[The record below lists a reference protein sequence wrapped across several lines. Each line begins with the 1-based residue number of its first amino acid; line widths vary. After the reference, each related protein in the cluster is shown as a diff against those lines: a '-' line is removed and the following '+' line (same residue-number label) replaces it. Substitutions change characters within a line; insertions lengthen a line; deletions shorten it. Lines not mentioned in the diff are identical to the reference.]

1 VAEDSPR
8 GVQDGEVITAKL
20 AAAPVRLEEAKG
32 LLVMERSG
40 QMHSVLVEKDG
51 ERRRS
56 SIEAPRWGRG
66 GW

>member
-20 AAAPVRLEEAKG
+20 AAAPVRLEEAEG

-51 ERRRS
+51 ERWRS